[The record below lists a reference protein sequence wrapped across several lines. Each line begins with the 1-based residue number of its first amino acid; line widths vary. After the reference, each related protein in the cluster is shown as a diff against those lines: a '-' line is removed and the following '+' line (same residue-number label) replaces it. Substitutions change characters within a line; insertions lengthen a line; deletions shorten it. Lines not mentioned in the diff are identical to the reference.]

1 VAGVRTGP
9 IQEDNGLCVRRTVPE
24 HVPRRQPPTEPG
36 LLAVQAI
43 EERAEDSMRRLIA
56 SEFVTLDGVMEAPGH
71 EPHPDGKNAWTL
83 RYVGE
88 DQQRYKAEEL
98 FEAGAILLGR
108 VTYEI
113 FAAFWPT
120 APNDQGFANRMNSIP
135 KYVVSGSLRTAGWQ
149 NSIIIGGNPAEKIA
163 ELKQQSGGDILLVG
177 SADLLN
183 SLIKHD
189 VIDEYRIMVFPVVLG
204 SGKRLFRDATDVT
217 HLQLVDTRTFASG
230 VTVLT
235 YRPADRVPSSKYVE
249 TFAWTQEQMRSWQ
262 AVQNADRVLATV
274 LFTDI
279 VGSTEQAAAL
289 GDQGWRR
296 LLDRHDRVAH
306 AEVERFR
313 GRFVKSTGDG
323 ILATFDAPTRA
334 VRCAFGLN
342 AGLGDFGLAIRSAIH
357 TGEIEFRDDDIGGIG
372 VHIAARALAQA
383 GDREVVV
390 TRTVRDLVTG
400 TDLVFSPLGAVGLR
414 GIPGEWELFA
424 ASAG

>member
-1 VAGVRTGP
+1 MNQVGRPRGSARRPTVVQESLAGQA
-9 IQEDNGLCVRRTVPE
+9 IQERV
-24 HVPRRQPPTEPG
+24 
-36 LLAVQAI
+36 
-43 EERAEDSMRRLIA
+43 EDWMRRLIA

-71 EPHPDGKNAWTL
+71 DQHPDGKNAWAL
-83 RYVGE
+83 RYASA

-98 FEAGAILLGR
+98 SEAAAVLLGR

-120 APNDQGFANRMNSIP
+120 APKDEGFADRMNAIP
-135 KYVVSGSLRTAGWQ
+135 KYVVSKSVRTAGWQ
-149 NSIIIGGNPAEKIA
+149 NSTIIKGNPAEKIA
-163 ELKQQSGGDILLVG
+163 ELKQQSGGDILLFG

-183 SLIKHD
+183 SLINHD
-189 VIDEYRIMVFPVVLG
+189 LIDEYRLMVFPVVLG
-204 SGKRLFRDATDVT
+204 SGKRLFRDARDIM
-217 HLQLVDTRTFASG
+217 HLELVDTRTFASG

-235 YRPADRVPSSKYVE
+235 YRPADRVPSSRYVD
-249 TFAWTQEQMRSWQ
+249 TFAWTQEQLRSWQ
-262 AVQNADRVLATV
+262 AAQNADRVLATV

-279 VGSTEQAAAL
+279 VGSTEQAATL

-296 LLDRHDRVAH
+296 LLDRHDRVAR

-334 VRCAFGLN
+334 LRCAFGLN
-342 AGLGDFGLAIRSAIH
+342 AGLGDFGLVIRSAIH

-383 GDREVVV
+383 GDGEVVV

-400 TDLVFSPLGAVGLR
+400 TDLAFSPLGAVGLR
-414 GIPGEWELFA
+414 GVPGEWELFA

>member
-1 VAGVRTGP
+1 
-9 IQEDNGLCVRRTVPE
+9 
-24 HVPRRQPPTEPG
+24 
-36 LLAVQAI
+36 
-43 EERAEDSMRRLIA
+43 MRRLIA

-71 EPHPDGKNAWTL
+71 DQHRDGKNAWAL
-83 RYVGE
+83 RYAGE

-98 FEAGAILLGR
+98 SEAAAILLGR

-120 APNDQGFANRMNSIP
+120 APKDEGFADRMNALP
-135 KYVVSGSLRTAGWQ
+135 KYVVSKSLRTAGWQ
-149 NSIIIGGNPAEKIA
+149 NATIIKGNPAERIA
-163 ELKQQSGGDILLVG
+163 ELKQQSGGDILLFG

-183 SLIKHD
+183 SLIKD
-189 VIDEYRIMVFPVVLG
+189 DLIDEYRLMVFPVVLG
-204 SGKRLFRDATDVT
+204 SGKRLFRDARDIL
-217 HLQLVDTRTFASG
+217 HLELVDTRTFASG

-235 YRPADRVPSSKYVE
+235 YRPADRVPSSRYVD
-249 TFAWTQEQMRSWQ
+249 TFAWTQEQLRSWQ
-262 AVQNADRVLATV
+262 AAQNADRVLATV

-296 LLDRHDRVAH
+296 LLDRHDRVAR

-334 VRCAFGLN
+334 LRCAFGLN
-342 AGLGDFGLAIRSAIH
+342 AGLGDFGLTIRSAIH

-383 GDREVVV
+383 GDGEVVV

-400 TDLVFSPLGAVGLR
+400 TDLAFSPLGAVGLR

>member
-1 VAGVRTGP
+1 
-9 IQEDNGLCVRRTVPE
+9 
-24 HVPRRQPPTEPG
+24 
-36 LLAVQAI
+36 
-43 EERAEDSMRRLIA
+43 MRRLIA

-71 EPHPDGKNAWTL
+71 DEHRDGKNAWAL
-83 RYVGE
+83 RYADA

-98 FEAGAILLGR
+98 MEAGAVLLGR

-120 APNDQGFANRMNSIP
+120 ARSDEGFADRMNTIP
-135 KYVVSGSLRTAGWQ
+135 KYVVTRSLKTAGWQ
-149 NSIIIGGNPAEKIA
+149 NTSIIGGNPAERIA
-163 ELKQQSGGDILLVG
+163 ELKQQPGDDILLVG

-183 SLIKHD
+183 SLIPHD
-189 VIDEYRIMVFPVVLG
+189 LIDEYRLMVFPLVLG
-204 SGKRLFRDATDVT
+204 SGKRLFHDATDIT
-217 HLQLVDTRTFASG
+217 HLRLVDTRTFESG
-230 VTVLT
+230 ITVLT
-235 YRPADRVPSSKYVE
+235 YQPADRVPSSRYVE
-249 TFAWTQEQMRSWQ
+249 TFAWTQEQLRSWQ
-262 AVQNADRVLATV
+262 AAQNPDRVLATV

-279 VGSTEQAAAL
+279 VGSTEHAAAL

-296 LLDRHDRVAH
+296 LLDRHDRVAR

-334 VRCAFGLN
+334 LRCAFALN
-342 AGLGDFGLAIRSAIH
+342 AGLAEVGLAIRSAIH
-357 TGEIEFRDDDIGGIG
+357 TGEIEVRDDDIGGIG
-372 VHIAARALAQA
+372 VHIAARALALA
-383 GDREVVV
+383 GDRQVVV

-400 TDLVFSPLGAVGLR
+400 TDLAFSPLGAVGLR

>member
-1 VAGVRTGP
+1 
-9 IQEDNGLCVRRTVPE
+9 
-24 HVPRRQPPTEPG
+24 
-36 LLAVQAI
+36 
-43 EERAEDSMRRLIA
+43 MRRLIA

-71 EPHPDGKNAWTL
+71 DQHRDGKNAWAL
-83 RYVGE
+83 RYAGE

-98 FEAGAILLGR
+98 SEAAAILLGR

-120 APNDQGFANRMNSIP
+120 APNDEGFADRMNALP
-135 KYVVSGSLRTAGWQ
+135 KYVVYKSLRTASWQ
-149 NSIIIGGNPAEKIA
+149 NSTIIKGNPAEKVA
-163 ELKQQSGGDILLVG
+163 ELKQQSGGDILLFG
-177 SADLLN
+177 SADLLD
-183 SLIKHD
+183 SLVRHD
-189 VIDEYRIMVFPVVLG
+189 LIDAYRLMVFPVVLG
-204 SGKRLFRDATDVT
+204 SGKRLFRDATDML
-217 HLQLVDTRTFASG
+217 HLELVDTRTFASG

-235 YRPADRVPSSKYVE
+235 YRPADRVPSSRYVD
-249 TFAWTQEQMRSWQ
+249 TFAWTQEQLRSWQ
-262 AVQNADRVLATV
+262 AAQNADRVLATV

-279 VGSTEQAAAL
+279 VGSTKQAAAL

-296 LLDRHDRVAH
+296 LLDRHDRTAR

-334 VRCAFGLN
+334 LRCAFGLN
-342 AGLGDFGLAIRSAIH
+342 AGLGDFGLTIRSAIH
-357 TGEIEFRDDDIGGIG
+357 TGEIEFRADDIGGIG

-383 GDREVVV
+383 GDGEVVV

-400 TDLVFSPLGAVGLR
+400 TDLAFSPLGAVGLR
-414 GIPGEWELFA
+414 GIPGEWELFV

>member
-1 VAGVRTGP
+1 MLQESLAG
-9 IQEDNGLCVRRTVPE
+9 
-24 HVPRRQPPTEPG
+24 
-36 LLAVQAI
+36 QAI
-43 EERAEDSMRRLIA
+43 LERAEDWMRRLIA
-56 SEFVTLDGVMEAPGH
+56 SEFVTVDGVMEAPGH
-71 EPHPDGKNAWTL
+71 DEHRDGKNAWAL
-83 RYVGE
+83 RYADA

-98 FEAGAILLGR
+98 LEAGAVLLGR

-120 APNDQGFANRMNSIP
+120 APSDEGFADRMNTVP
-135 KYVVSGSLRTAGWQ
+135 KYVVSQSLKTADWQ
-149 NSIIIGGNPAEKIA
+149 NASIIGGNPAEKIA
-163 ELKQQSGGDILLVG
+163 ELKQQPGGDILLVG

-183 SLIKHD
+183 SLIPHNL
-189 VIDEYRIMVFPVVLG
+189 IDEYRLMVFPVVLG
-204 SGKRLFRDATDVT
+204 SGKRLFRDATDIT
-217 HLQLVDTRTFASG
+217 HLQLVDTRTFESG

-235 YRPADRVPSSKYVE
+235 YRPADRVPSSRYVD
-249 TFAWTQEQMRSWQ
+249 TFAWTQEQLRSWQ
-262 AVQNADRVLATV
+262 AAQNPDRVLATV

-279 VGSTEQAAAL
+279 VGSTAHAAAL

-296 LLDRHDRVAH
+296 LLDRHDRVAR

-313 GRFVKSTGDG
+313 GRLVKSTGDG

-334 VRCAFGLN
+334 LRCAFSLN
-342 AGLGDFGLAIRSAIH
+342 AGLGEVGLAIRSAIH

-372 VHIAARALAQA
+372 VHIAARALALA
-383 GDREVVV
+383 GDRQVVV

-400 TDLVFSPLGAVGLR
+400 TDLVFSSLGAVGLR

>member
-1 VAGVRTGP
+1 
-9 IQEDNGLCVRRTVPE
+9 
-24 HVPRRQPPTEPG
+24 
-36 LLAVQAI
+36 
-43 EERAEDSMRRLIA
+43 MRRLIA

-71 EPHPDGKNAWTL
+71 DPHPDGKNAWAL
-83 RYVGE
+83 RHTGD
-88 DQQRYKAEEL
+88 DQQRFKAEEL

-120 APNDQGFANRMNSIP
+120 APDDGGFAERMNSIP
-135 KYVVSGSLRTAGWQ
+135 KYVVSSSLRTASWQ
-149 NSIIIGGNPAEKIA
+149 NTTIIQGNPAETIA
-163 ELKQQSGGDILLVG
+163 ELKQQPGGDILLFG

-183 SLIKHD
+183 SLINHD
-189 VIDEYRIMVFPVVLG
+189 VIDEYRLMTFPVLLG
-204 SGKRLFRDATDVT
+204 SGKRLFRDASDVT
-217 HLQLVDTRTFASG
+217 HLQLVDTRTFESG

-235 YRPADRVPSSKYVE
+235 YWPAARVPSSKYVE
-249 TFAWTQEQMRSWQ
+249 AFAWTQEQLRSWQ
-262 AVQNADRVLATV
+262 AAQNADRVLATV

-279 VGSTEQAAAL
+279 VGSTQQAAAL
-289 GDQGWRR
+289 GDQGWRQ
-296 LLDRHDRVAH
+296 LLDRHDRLAR

-334 VRCAFGLN
+334 LRCAFGLN
-342 AGLGDFGLAIRSAIH
+342 AGLGDLGLAIRSAIH

-383 GDREVVV
+383 GDREVIV

-400 TDLVFSPLGAVGLR
+400 TDLAFSPLGAVGLR
-414 GIPGEWELFA
+414 GVPGEWELFA

>member
-1 VAGVRTGP
+1 VLKEFLT
-9 IQEDNGLCVRRTVPE
+9 
-24 HVPRRQPPTEPG
+24 
-36 LLAVQAI
+36 VQAI
-43 EERAEDSMRRLIA
+43 KERAEDSMRRLIA

-71 EPHPDGKNAWTL
+71 EQHPDGKNAWAL
-83 RYVGE
+83 RHTGE
-88 DQQRYKAEEL
+88 DQQRYKIEEV

-120 APNDQGFANRMNSIP
+120 APNDDGFADRMNSIP
-135 KYVVSGSLRTAGWQ
+135 KYVVSGSLRTAGWR

-163 ELKQQSGGDILLVG
+163 ELKQQPGGDILLFG

-189 VIDEYRIMVFPVVLG
+189 VIDEYRLMVFPVVLG

-217 HLQLVDTRTFASG
+217 HLQLADSRTFESG

-249 TFAWTQEQMRSWQ
+249 TFAWNQEQLRSWQ
-262 AVQNADRVLATV
+262 AAQNADRVLATV

-279 VGSTEQAAAL
+279 VGSTEHAAAL

-296 LLDRHDRVAH
+296 LLDRHDRLAR

-334 VRCAFGLN
+334 LRCAFGLN

-372 VHIAARALAQA
+372 VHIAARALGQA
-383 GDREVVV
+383 GDRVVVV

-400 TDLVFSPLGAVGLR
+400 TDLAFSPLGAVGLR
-414 GIPGEWELFA
+414 GVPGEWELFA

>member
-1 VAGVRTGP
+1 
-9 IQEDNGLCVRRTVPE
+9 
-24 HVPRRQPPTEPG
+24 
-36 LLAVQAI
+36 
-43 EERAEDSMRRLIA
+43 MRRLVA

-71 EPHPDGKNAWTL
+71 EQHPDGRNAWAL
-83 RYVGE
+83 RYAGE

-98 FEAGAILLGR
+98 SQAGAILLGR

-113 FAAFWPT
+113 FASFWPT
-120 APNDQGFANRMNSIP
+120 APKDEGFANRMNSLP
-135 KYVVSGSLRTAGWQ
+135 KYVVSRRLRAASWQ
-149 NSIIIGGNPAEKIA
+149 NSSIIGKDPAEKIA
-163 ELKQQSGGDILLVG
+163 ELKQQPGGDILLFG

-183 SLIKHD
+183 SLTNHD
-189 VIDEYRIMVFPVVLG
+189 LIDEYRLMVFPVVLG
-204 SGKRLFRDATDVT
+204 TGKRLFRDARDVM
-217 HLQLVDTRTFASG
+217 HLQLIDTRTFTSG

-235 YRPADRVPSSKYVE
+235 YRPAGQVPSSRYVE
-249 TFAWTQEQMRSWQ
+249 TFAWTQDQLRSWQ
-262 AVQNADRVLATV
+262 AAQNADRVLATV

-279 VGSTEQAAAL
+279 VGSTAQAAAL

-296 LLDRHDRVAH
+296 LLDRHDQVAH

-334 VRCAFGLN
+334 LRCAFGLN
-342 AGLGDFGLAIRSAIH
+342 AGLGDVGLAIRSAIH

-372 VHIAARALAQA
+372 VHIAARALALA
-383 GDREVVV
+383 GDGEVVV

-400 TDLVFSPLGAVGLR
+400 TDLAFSPLGAVGLR

>member
-1 VAGVRTGP
+1 
-9 IQEDNGLCVRRTVPE
+9 
-24 HVPRRQPPTEPG
+24 
-36 LLAVQAI
+36 
-43 EERAEDSMRRLIA
+43 MRRLIA

-71 EPHPDGKNAWTL
+71 DEHRDGKNAWAL
-83 RYVGE
+83 RYADA

-98 FEAGAILLGR
+98 MEAGAVLLGR

-120 APNDQGFANRMNSIP
+120 APSDEGFADRMNTIP
-135 KYVVSGSLRTAGWQ
+135 KYVVSRSLKTAGWQ
-149 NSIIIGGNPAEKIA
+149 NTSIIGGNPAERIA
-163 ELKQQSGGDILLVG
+163 ELKQQPGDDILLVG

-183 SLIKHD
+183 SLIPHD
-189 VIDEYRIMVFPVVLG
+189 LIDEYRLMVFPLVLG
-204 SGKRLFRDATDVT
+204 SGKRLFHDATDIT
-217 HLQLVDTRTFASG
+217 HLRLVDTRTFESG
-230 VTVLT
+230 ITVLT
-235 YRPADRVPSSKYVE
+235 YQPADRVPSSRYVE
-249 TFAWTQEQMRSWQ
+249 TFAWTQEQLRSWQ
-262 AVQNADRVLATV
+262 AAQNPDRVLATV

-279 VGSTEQAAAL
+279 VGSTEHAAAL

-296 LLDRHDRVAH
+296 LLDRHDRVAR

-334 VRCAFGLN
+334 LRCAFGLN
-342 AGLGDFGLAIRSAIH
+342 AGLAEVGLAIRSAIH
-357 TGEIEFRDDDIGGIG
+357 TGEIEVRDDDIGGIG
-372 VHIAARALAQA
+372 VHIAARALALA
-383 GDREVVV
+383 GDRQVVV

-400 TDLVFSPLGAVGLR
+400 TDLAFSPLGAVGLR

>member
-1 VAGVRTGP
+1 
-9 IQEDNGLCVRRTVPE
+9 
-24 HVPRRQPPTEPG
+24 
-36 LLAVQAI
+36 
-43 EERAEDSMRRLIA
+43 MRRLIA

-71 EPHPDGKNAWTL
+71 DEHRDGKNAWAL
-83 RYVGE
+83 RYADA

-98 FEAGAILLGR
+98 MEAGAVLLGR

-120 APNDQGFANRMNSIP
+120 APSDEGFADRMNTIP
-135 KYVVSGSLRTAGWQ
+135 KYVVSRSLKTAGWQ
-149 NSIIIGGNPAEKIA
+149 NTSIIGGNPAERIA
-163 ELKQQSGGDILLVG
+163 ELKQQPGDDILLVG

-183 SLIKHD
+183 SLIPHD
-189 VIDEYRIMVFPVVLG
+189 LIDEYRLMVFPLVLG
-204 SGKRLFRDATDVT
+204 SGKRLFHDATDIT
-217 HLQLVDTRTFASG
+217 HLRLVDTRTFESG
-230 VTVLT
+230 ITVLT
-235 YRPADRVPSSKYVE
+235 YQPADRVPSSRYVE
-249 TFAWTQEQMRSWQ
+249 TFAWTQEQLRSWQ
-262 AVQNADRVLATV
+262 AAQNPDRVLATV

-279 VGSTEQAAAL
+279 VGSTEHAAAL

-296 LLDRHDRVAH
+296 LLDRHDRVAR

-334 VRCAFGLN
+334 LRCAFALN
-342 AGLGDFGLAIRSAIH
+342 AGLAEVGLAIRSAIH
-357 TGEIEFRDDDIGGIG
+357 TGEIEVRDDDIGGIG
-372 VHIAARALAQA
+372 VHIAARALALA
-383 GDREVVV
+383 GDRQVVV

-400 TDLVFSPLGAVGLR
+400 TDLAFSPLGAVGLR

>member
-1 VAGVRTGP
+1 MP
-9 IQEDNGLCVRRTVPE
+9 
-24 HVPRRQPPTEPG
+24 
-36 LLAVQAI
+36 
-43 EERAEDSMRRLIA
+43 RLIA

-71 EPHPDGKNAWTL
+71 EQHPDGKNAWAL
-83 RYVGE
+83 RYASA
-88 DQQRYKAEEL
+88 DQQRYKAEEIL
-98 FEAGAILLGR
+98 EAGAILLGR

-113 FAAFWPT
+113 FAAFFPT
-120 APNDQGFANRMNSIP
+120 APKDEGFADRMNALP
-135 KYVVSGSLRTAGWQ
+135 KYVVSQSLGTAGWQ
-149 NSIIIGGNPAEKIA
+149 NSSIIKGNAAETIA
-163 ELKQQSGGDILLVG
+163 ELKQQSDGDILLFG
-177 SADLLN
+177 SADLLK

-189 VIDEYRIMVFPVVLG
+189 LVDEYRLMVFPVVLG
-204 SGKRLFRDATDVT
+204 TGKRLFHDTTDVT
-217 HLQLVDTRTFASG
+217 HLELADTRTFQSG

-249 TFAWTQEQMRSWQ
+249 TFAWTQEQLRSWQ
-262 AVQNADRVLATV
+262 AAQDADRVLATV

-279 VGSTEQAAAL
+279 VGSTQQAATL

-296 LLDRHDRVAH
+296 LLDRHDRVAR

-334 VRCAFGLN
+334 LRCAFGLK
-342 AGLGDFGLAIRSAIH
+342 AGLGDFGLVIRSAIH

-372 VHIAARALAQA
+372 VHITARALARA
-383 GDREVVV
+383 GDREVIV

-400 TDLVFSPLGAVGLR
+400 TDLAFSPLGAVGLR